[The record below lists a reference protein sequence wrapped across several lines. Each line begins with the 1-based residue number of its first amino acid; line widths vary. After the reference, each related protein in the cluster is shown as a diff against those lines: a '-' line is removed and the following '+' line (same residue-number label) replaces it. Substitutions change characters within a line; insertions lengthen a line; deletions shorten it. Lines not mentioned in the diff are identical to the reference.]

1 MFSRF
6 RVQTNCQ
13 FEFLRD
19 QISKMKPVVTFF
31 LVPIFSLLLP
41 SVVLSQE
48 DSATVLDITDLT
60 LEENTGLTI
69 DEFLWQ
75 KRLFIIFSDSP
86 FDPNYIEQLG
96 FLEDGVENLDEREV
110 VVMLDYSPDAE
121 SAIRTEFRPR
131 GFAILLIGK
140 DGTVY
145 LRKPTTWNVREISH
159 TIDKFP
165 IRQQEL
171 RAKN

>member
-1 MFSRF
+1 M
-6 RVQTNCQ
+6 N
-13 FEFLRD
+13 
-19 QISKMKPVVTFF
+19 PVITFF
-31 LVPIFSLLLP
+31 LAPIFLLVLP
-41 SVVLSQE
+41 SGVLSQE
-48 DSATVLDITDLT
+48 DSAASLEITDLT
-60 LEENTGLTI
+60 VEENTELTI

-86 FDPNYIEQLG
+86 FDPNYIEQLE
-96 FLEDGVENLDEREV
+96 FLEEGVENLVEREV
-110 VVMLDYSPDAE
+110 VVLLDYSPDVK
-121 SAIRTEFRPR
+121 SAIRTELRPR

-140 DGTVY
+140 DGTIY
-145 LRKPTTWNVREISH
+145 LRKPTTWNVREISN

>member
-1 MFSRF
+1 
-6 RVQTNCQ
+6 
-13 FEFLRD
+13 
-19 QISKMKPVVTFF
+19 MKPVITFF
-31 LVPIFSLLLP
+31 LAPIFSLLLP
-41 SVVLSQE
+41 SGGWGQE
-48 DSATVLDITDLT
+48 DFAISLDITDLT
-60 LEENTGLTI
+60 VEENIGLTI

-86 FDPNYIEQLG
+86 FDPNYIEQLE
-96 FLEDGVENLDEREV
+96 FLEEGVENLVEREV
-110 VVMLDYSPDAE
+110 VVLLDYSPDAE
-121 SAIRTEFRPR
+121 SAIRTELRPR

-140 DGTVY
+140 DGTIY
-145 LRKPTTWNVREISH
+145 LRKPTTWNVREISN

>member
-1 MFSRF
+1 
-6 RVQTNCQ
+6 
-13 FEFLRD
+13 
-19 QISKMKPVVTFF
+19 MKPVITFF
-31 LVPIFSLLLP
+31 LVPIFMLVLP
-41 SVVLSQE
+41 SGVLGQE
-48 DSATVLDITDLT
+48 DSAASLEITDLT
-60 LEENTGLTI
+60 VEENTDLTI

-86 FDPNYIEQLG
+86 FDPNYIEQLE
-96 FLEDGVENLDEREV
+96 FLEEGVENLVEREV
-110 VVMLDYSPDAE
+110 AVLLDYSPDAE
-121 SAIRTEFRPR
+121 SAIRTELRPR

-140 DGTVY
+140 DGTIY
-145 LRKPTTWNVREISH
+145 LRKPTTWNVREISN